1 MIHFKTV
8 QWKNFLST
16 GNAFTTIQLDK
27 NPTNLIVGENGSGK
41 STLLDAICFALFGKP
56 YRNINKP
63 QLVNTI
69 NSKNCVV
76 ELYFQIGKKQYK
88 IIRGLKPN
96 VFEIWIDDVLLN
108 KDAASKDYQKYLEE
122 TILKLNYKSF
132 TQIVILGSASFTPF
146 MQLPAASRREVIED
160 ILDIKIFTAMNSV
173 LKDKV
178 TTLKQKIS
186 ETDAAIAIAK
196 NKAQLQQDYI
206 KTLQDDRDARI
217 SEIETKIHETLHD
230 IQEKKKSVT
239 IVEDKKETLVSSIL
253 DLGEVTQ
260 NIERI
265 VRQLNDLTSSEK
277 RIDTEIHFYQ
287 INDNCPKCKQ
297 AIEQGFKQTIIDEQ
311 STELQK
317 VHTSIHKIREDEQKL
332 HTRLND
338 IKAINLEIGK
348 LNDLI
353 HTVKSDINAS
363 ERFIQRL
370 QLEKN
375 DIVVKVGNIEQEK
388 NKLKAIA
395 SESLEIAK
403 QKGELGE
410 LQTYYDIASVL
421 LKDSGI
427 KTRII
432 RQYLPVIN
440 KLVNKYLTEMN
451 FFVQFTLDEK
461 FDEIIKS
468 RYRDDFSYES
478 FSEGEKQR
486 IDLALLFTWRT
497 IAKVKN
503 STSTNLLILDEV
515 FDSSLDASATEL
527 VMQLLNTLAEG
538 TNVWVISHK
547 GDQLFDK
554 FTNIL
559 RFKKKKNF
567 SIVA

>member
-239 IVEDKKETLVSSIL
+239 IVEDKKEALVSSIL

>member
-1 MIHFKTV
+1 MINFKTV

-88 IIRGLKPN
+88 VIRGLKPN
-96 VFEIWIDDVLLN
+96 IFEIWIDDVLLN

-132 TQIVILGSASFTPF
+132 TQIVILGTASFTPF

-173 LKDKV
+173 LKEKV
-178 TTLKQKIS
+178 TVLKQKIA
-186 ETDAAIAIAK
+186 ETDAAITIAK

-217 SEIETKIHETLHD
+217 SELETKIHETLHD
-230 IQEKKKSVT
+230 IQEKKNSLT
-239 IVEDKKETLVSSIL
+239 IVEDKKEDLVSSIL
-253 DLGEVTQ
+253 DLSEITQ

-265 VRQLNDLTSSEK
+265 VRQLNELSSSEK
-277 RIDTEIHFYQ
+277 RIDTEINFYQ
-287 INDNCPKCKQ
+287 NNDNCPKCKQ
-297 AIEQGFKQTIIDEQ
+297 TIEQGFKQSIIDEQ
-311 STELQK
+311 STELEK
-317 VHTSIHKIREDEQKL
+317 IHTSIHKIREDEQKL
-332 HTRLND
+332 HTRLNE
-338 IKAINLEIGK
+338 IKSINLEISK
-348 LNDLI
+348 LNDLV
-353 HTVKSDINAS
+353 HTIKSDINAS

-388 NKLKAIA
+388 NKLKVIA

>member
-1 MIHFKTV
+1 MINFKTV

-88 IIRGLKPN
+88 VIRGLKPN
-96 VFEIWIDDVLLN
+96 IFEIWIDDVLLN

-132 TQIVILGSASFTPF
+132 TQIVILGTASFTPF

-173 LKDKV
+173 LKEKV
-178 TTLKQKIS
+178 TVLKQKIA
-186 ETDAAIAIAK
+186 ETDAAITIAK

-217 SEIETKIHETLHD
+217 SELETKIHETLHD
-230 IQEKKKSVT
+230 IQEKKNSLTV
-239 IVEDKKETLVSSIL
+239 VEDKKEDLVSSIL
-253 DLGEVTQ
+253 DLSEITQ

-265 VRQLNDLTSSEK
+265 VRQLNELSSSEK
-277 RIDTEIHFYQ
+277 RIDTEINFYQ
-287 INDNCPKCKQ
+287 NNDNCPKCKQ
-297 AIEQGFKQTIIDEQ
+297 TIEQGFKQSIIDEQ
-311 STELQK
+311 STELEK
-317 VHTSIHKIREDEQKL
+317 IHTSIHKIREDEQKL
-332 HTRLND
+332 HTRLNE
-338 IKAINLEIGK
+338 IKSINLEISK
-348 LNDLI
+348 LNDLV
-353 HTVKSDINAS
+353 HTIKSDINAS

-388 NKLKAIA
+388 NKLKVIA

>member
-230 IQEKKKSVT
+230 IQEKKMSVT
-239 IVEDKKETLVSSIL
+239 IVEDKKEALVSSIL